1 MFKSYVRFALPIVIS
16 CIAILEAG
24 MLQKDV
30 ARIMVSQKITDFKL
44 LIRRYL
50 GTGSV
55 ASKGHY

>member
-44 LIRRYL
+44 LRRYL